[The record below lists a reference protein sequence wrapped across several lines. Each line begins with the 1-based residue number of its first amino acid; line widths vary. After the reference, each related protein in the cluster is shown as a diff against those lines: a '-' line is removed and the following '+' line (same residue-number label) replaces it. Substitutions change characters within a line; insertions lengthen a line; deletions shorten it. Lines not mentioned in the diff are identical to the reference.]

1 MPDNKPARPY
11 PKIQPRCL
19 RIILFSALFSQPEG
33 FYRFY
38 QCRKMLSTITS
49 TTPTAHA
56 MVEVMDQKIGLE
68 DMI

>member
-1 MPDNKPARPY
+1 MPDNKRARPY

-33 FYRFY
+33 FY

-56 MVEVMDQKIGLE
+56 MVEVMDQ
-68 DMI
+68 MVS